1 MIVDLTDTTASQIDN
16 ALLEARHRLGAV
28 AAGIVCTLVLVVDE
42 RTAYDAMRAANVVAR
57 AHPSRV
63 LAVIPRSGSKGSGFK
78 GSRGPARLDAEV
90 RIGDEMGLAET
101 VLMRLYG
108 PLSAHP
114 DSVVLPLLLPD
125 APVIAWWPGGGP
137 ERPADDPVGRLASR
151 RVTDAAASSRP
162 LTVLAHRA
170 ATYCPGD
177 TDLAWS
183 RITRWRTLVAATLD
197 QPYDPIIGGEVSA
210 VRSSPSAELLA
221 AWLSW
226 RLGVEIE
233 RKASRGPGITA
244 LRLDTEG
251 GPISIMR
258 PDGRHGTLSRP
269 GMPDRPVALR
279 QRETP
284 DILSE
289 ELRRLDPDEVY
300 AETLRHVRAP
310 EQEPAG

>member
-16 ALLEARHRLGAV
+16 ALLDARHRLGAV

-42 RTAYDAMRAANVVAR
+42 RTAYDALRAANVVAR

-63 LAVIPRSGSKGSGFK
+63 LAVILRSGSKGS
-78 GSRGPARLDAEV
+78 RVPARLDAEV
-90 RIGDEMGLAET
+90 RVGDETGLAET

-108 PLSAHP
+108 PLGAHP

-137 ERPADDPVGRLASR
+137 ERPADDPVGRLAGR
-151 RVTDAAASSRP
+151 RVTDAAAASRP

-183 RITRWRTLVAATLD
+183 RVTRWRTLIAAALD

-226 RLGVEIE
+226 RLGVDIE
-233 RKASRGPGITA
+233 RKASRGPGITG

-251 GPISIMR
+251 GPISITR
-258 PDGRHGTLSRP
+258 PDGRVATLSRP

-310 EQEPAG
+310 EQEPPG